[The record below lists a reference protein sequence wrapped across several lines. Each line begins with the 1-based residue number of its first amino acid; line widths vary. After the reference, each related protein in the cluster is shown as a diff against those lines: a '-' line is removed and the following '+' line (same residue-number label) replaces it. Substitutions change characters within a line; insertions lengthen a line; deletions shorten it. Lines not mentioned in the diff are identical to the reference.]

1 MRKPNRYIVAQYSP
15 WWWAII
21 DTNTNLYVKGPNGPY
36 KLLLFKSKID
46 AVNKCVELNKEGS
59 YDIR

>member
-1 MRKPNRYIVAQYSP
+1 MRNPNRYIVAQYSP

-36 KLLLFKSKID
+36 KLLLFKNKTD
-46 AVNKCVELNKEGS
+46 AVNKCVELNKEETL
-59 YDIR
+59 